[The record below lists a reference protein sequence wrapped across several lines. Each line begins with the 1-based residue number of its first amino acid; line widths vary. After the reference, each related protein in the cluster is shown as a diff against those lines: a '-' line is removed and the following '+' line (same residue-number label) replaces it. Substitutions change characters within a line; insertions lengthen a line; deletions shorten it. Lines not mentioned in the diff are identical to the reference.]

1 MSTGLLDIMKRTSMD
16 AISNAQM
23 CDLRYGTVVS
33 KDPLKIRVTNVL
45 TLPESLLVVPQHLTA
60 HKMKITLNVDTSYA
74 SGEEGTFN
82 HNHNIK
88 KKTEITIHNA
98 LEVGD
103 KVAMIR
109 KQGGQSYYILDR
121 V

>member
-33 KDPLKIRVTNVL
+33 IDPLKIRVTNVL
-45 TLPESLLVVPQHLTA
+45 TLPESLLVVPQHLTE

-74 SGEEGTFN
+74 SGEEGSFN
-82 HNHNIK
+82 HKHDIK
-88 KKTEITIHNA
+88 KKTEIIIHNA